1 MQVANR
7 FQDQLNECDR
17 RGATDAN
24 LPADEDLE
32 SFSEIIG
39 LASNAGEVENTV
51 IDLLRG

>member
-1 MQVANR
+1 MANK

-17 RGATDAN
+17 KGATNAS

-39 LASNAGEVENTV
+39 LSSNAGEVENTV
-51 IDLLRG
+51 IDLVKN